1 MVRGEIELR
10 NDLRHHNLLQLHEA
24 FETHGEIAFV
34 LDLYALSLYTVSR
47 NITRFLV
54 ITSACALWILIQC
67 LFYSPGLCREFPS
80 PPRHNIGNTAEQVAM
95 VWA

>member
-67 LFYSPGLCREFPS
+67 LFYS
-80 PPRHNIGNTAEQVAM
+80 H
-95 VWA
+95 